1 MPELEAALR
10 ELGREIEFPPMPDL
24 AGAVRSRL
32 GERRRP
38 WRRPV
43 AIALAVLVVAI
54 GAVLAVPQ
62 ARTAILDW
70 LGFNGVKIVRVEKLP
85 PAPVVGNL
93 DLGRRLTLGKA
104 RRRAPWLVVPTA
116 KGVGPPDRVYFS
128 TRLPGGEVSLLWGT
142 PREVH
147 LLLSEF
153 RGQAF
158 IEKLIEPGTEVERV
172 TVDGNPGAWLGEPHV
187 FVYRDRNGRVRD
199 GTARLAGSTLLW
211 QQGEVLL
218 RLEGD
223 LSKQEALRIARSSR

>member
-70 LGFNGVKIVRVEKLP
+70 LGFNGVKIVRVEKL
-85 PAPVVGNL
+85 
-93 DLGRRLTLGKA
+93 
-104 RRRAPWLVVPTA
+104 
-116 KGVGPPDRVYFS
+116 
-128 TRLPGGEVSLLWGT
+128 
-142 PREVH
+142 
-147 LLLSEF
+147 
-153 RGQAF
+153 
-158 IEKLIEPGTEVERV
+158 IEPGTEVERV